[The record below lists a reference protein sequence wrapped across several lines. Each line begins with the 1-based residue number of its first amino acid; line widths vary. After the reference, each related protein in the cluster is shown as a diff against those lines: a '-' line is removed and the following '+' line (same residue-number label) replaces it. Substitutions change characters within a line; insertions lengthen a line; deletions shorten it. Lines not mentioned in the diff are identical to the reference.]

1 MWFMVAMFVISLIMA
16 IAMAPKTPSQRPAG
30 LEDFELPSAAERPIQ
45 VLAGTRRIKGPN
57 VLWYGD
63 LKTSRIR
70 KKMKSMFG
78 SKKTTIGHRYYLG
91 MQLGVC
97 HGPGVILKQMDFGK
111 DMVWKGEM
119 TSGTASVNK
128 PNLWGGDEDGGG
140 VSGTFAFYPGSYI
153 QSASSYLKRVVGVNI
168 ASPMRSLSY
177 VVFQQMYIGK
187 SENPKA
193 VSFIASRFP
202 KSPRGR
208 TNLEIID
215 GIDCN
220 PAYFVYELLTD
231 RRFGAS
237 ISPEL
242 IEVDTFEVVAET
254 LHAEGY
260 GISVAIDSARS
271 AGQIIDDIMEVIQ
284 GSVITDPETGKLKL
298 RLIRND
304 YNEEDLPEIGP
315 HNIKNLSDFTRGS
328 LDTAVSEIKLKY
340 TSAENNFEE
349 KTVTAQ
355 NLGVRVHK
363 GDIDSKSITMPSV
376 SKRELA
382 GKILQRELSALSV
395 PLASCRVECTR
406 GMAFAEVGDVLKLSW
421 PALGIDKMV
430 MRVTSV
436 NLGAPGD
443 GAVILTLS
451 QDVFGVFRSIY
462 ADGSEASYQP
472 IGFEPENVTNFI
484 ITEAPRILSG
494 EATRAVMIAA
504 ENPVAGLGYG
514 LYTKTQHESDFTGS
528 GDQSFS
534 PYLTLTQNLTANIW
548 AQNTLGL
555 QGDIT
560 ELDSYTAQEMR
571 EGLGLL
577 LVSSAAGLEWIC
589 YQNVGIADGDLVQV
603 QNIQRGLFGTIPLA
617 HTIGAKVFAVSEGFG
632 ATEFDFKKGDY
643 VSVRMLTSTPT
654 RRLEMD
660 EADTA
665 IYTVTDRNAQ
675 PWAPGRV
682 RVNGIEG
689 GVISGLATVTWR
701 GRSGEI
707 PEVVFYEDDVS
718 QANKCIYSII
728 VRSGGVQVYSEDGID
743 GETWIFED
751 ELDINSGN
759 YFNDLEIEVKARRAG
774 FPDSGSVKVSVT
786 R

>member
-1 MWFMVAMFVISLIMA
+1 MAAMFVISLIMA
-16 IAMAPKTPSQRPAG
+16 VVMAPKPQNQRPAG

-45 VLAGTRRIKGPN
+45 VLAGTRRISGPN

-63 LKTSRIR
+63 LRTSRIR
-70 KKMKSMFG
+70 KKMKSLFG

-97 HGPGVILKQMDFGK
+97 HGPNVILKQMDFGK

-140 VSGTFAFYPGSYI
+140 VSGWFSFFPGSYT
-153 QSASSYLKRVVGVNI
+153 QSVSNYLRQVVGIDI

-177 VVFQQMYIGK
+177 VVFHQMYIGK

-193 VSFIASRFP
+193 VSFIVSRYP

-208 TNLEIID
+208 TSLEIIG

-231 RRFGAS
+231 KRFGAS
-237 ISPEL
+237 IAPEL
-242 IEVDTFEVVAET
+242 VDVDTFEAVAET

-304 YNEEDLPEIGP
+304 YNESDLPEIGP
-315 HNIKNLSDFTRGS
+315 HNIKNLTDFSRGS

-340 TSAENNFEE
+340 TSAENNFET

-363 GDIDSKSITMPSV
+363 GDIDSKSISMPSV
-376 SKRELA
+376 STRELA

-406 GMAFAEVGDVLKLSW
+406 GMAFAEVGDVLRLSW
-421 PALGIDKMV
+421 PALGVSQMV
-430 MRVTSV
+430 MRVTSA

-462 ADGSEASYQP
+462 ADGSEAIYQP
-472 IGFEPENVTNFI
+472 IGFEPKNITNFI

-494 EATRAVMIAA
+494 EATRAMLIAA
-504 ENPVAGLGYG
+504 ENPVAGLGYD
-514 LYTKTQHESDFTGS
+514 LYTKTQHETNFAGS
-528 GDQSFS
+528 GDQPFS
-534 PYLTLTQNLTANIW
+534 PYLTLTQNLTANQW
-548 AQNTLGL
+548 TQNTLGL

-560 ELDSYTAQEMR
+560 ELESYTAQEMR

-589 YQNVGIADGDLVQV
+589 YQTVGIAEGDLVQV
-603 QNIQRGLFGTIPLA
+603 QNIQRGLFGTMPLA
-617 HTIGAKVFAVSEGFG
+617 HPIGARVFAVSEGFG

-665 IYTVTDRNAQ
+665 IYTVVDRNSQ

-682 RVNGIEG
+682 RVNGSAG
-689 GVISGLATVTWR
+689 GVISGSATVTWR

-707 PEVVFYEDDVS
+707 PEVVFYDDDVS
-718 QANKCIYSII
+718 QANDWTYAVV
-728 VRSGGVQVYSEDGID
+728 VRSAGVEVYRETGIK
-743 GETWIFED
+743 GETWSFDKELELNGGELFD
-751 ELDINSGN
+751 E
-759 YFNDLEIEVKARRAG
+759 LEIEVKARRTG
-774 FPDSGSVKVSVT
+774 LPDSGVVRVSVT